1 MTQDSFDWFG
11 EKPALDTPSPPA
23 ASPGEWQQTPTMPVG
38 QGNLTGA
45 PPQSAPM
52 RPQQSFPHPP
62 GYARPGVESAP
73 STGKFTT
80 LAIILSVGVIA
91 GGVGGVVGYSAA
103 GSSGEA
109 ASVRN
114 PEVTI
119 SEVSETEGDS
129 PSGVEAA
136 SGVAAVAQKI
146 RPSVV
151 HVVVQ
156 SPDATSGGGSGSGFF
171 ISQDGL
177 LITNHHV
184 ATAAGAN
191 ALISIQTADG
201 ETYEANIV
209 GTSPEYDLAVL
220 RAKGIDKVRPVTLG
234 NAKQVQV
241 GEQVIAVGSPLGLQG
256 TVTSGIVSALDRAVV
271 TGGGTGESSY
281 LSAIQTDAAINP
293 GNSGGPL
300 VSMRGDV
307 IGVNTA
313 IATVSGASQSGSIGL
328 GFAVPMNIVKRV
340 SKEIIET
347 GSANTP
353 VIGVEVD
360 LQFTGEGARMQA
372 VDSGGPAAE
381 AGMRTGDVIFEVDGK
396 PVADASMFIVAI
408 RSLVPGDTA
417 RLSILRNG
425 RAIVVPVRLGTLS
438 AP

>member
-1 MTQDSFDWFG
+1 MPQDSFDWYG
-11 EKPALDTPSPPA
+11 NPPSPD
-23 ASPGEWQQTPTMPVG
+23 
-38 QGNLTGA
+38 TGA
-45 PPQSAPM
+45 RPSQPRSARQEGQSAAEMGTPM
-52 RPQQSFPHPP
+52 TGTSPATVPARPQQSPSLHRDYVRTR
-62 GYARPGVESAP
+62 GRRPS
-73 STGKFTT
+73 STGRLGT
-80 LAIILSVGVIA
+80 LGIILSVGLIA

-103 GSSGEA
+103 GSSNSDS
-109 ASVRN
+109 SVRN
-114 PEVTI
+114 TEVTI
-119 SEVSETEGDS
+119 SEVSEKDAVSPAEG
-129 PSGVEAA
+129 GFA

-151 HVVVQ
+151 HVIVQ
-156 SPDATSGGGSGSGFF
+156 SPDAASLGGSGSGFF
-171 ISQDGL
+171 ISDDGL

-184 ATAAGAN
+184 VTAAGDDGE
-191 ALISIQTADG
+191 ISIQTADG
-201 ETYEANIV
+201 ATYEASVV

-220 RAKGIDKVRPVTLG
+220 RALKIDRARPVTLG

-271 TGGGTGESSY
+271 TGGGAGESSY

-300 VSMRGDV
+300 VNMKGDV

-313 IATVSGASQSGSIGL
+313 IATVSGAAQSGSIGL

-340 SKEIIET
+340 SREIIET

-372 VDSGGPAAE
+372 VDADGPAAE
-381 AGMRTGDVIFEVDGK
+381 AGMQPGDVVLEVDGK

-408 RSLVPGDTA
+408 RSLIPGDTA
-417 RLSILRNG
+417 RLSVLRNG
-425 RAIVVPVRLGTLS
+425 RVVVLPVRLGTLS